1 MNHPQRWQLLFAFSL
16 ILFIINIDYTAVNL
30 ALIPIATD
38 LKANLNTIQWV
49 LSGYMLGWV
58 LLVIPGGKYA
68 DCLDKKFLYLL
79 GLGLFL
85 LASIL
90 AGLAF
95 SPTMLITA
103 RILQGI
109 AGGIYIPTV
118 YALIY
123 VIFAEQ
129 ERGRAIGLL
138 SLGVGLGMALGPF
151 LGGVILS
158 LINWRCIFFINIPIG
173 LVAWWIVYRSQKIK
187 TTVTGNHSAFSKLSV
202 TMFGLSIA
210 LILYLLS
217 VWQNWTQQP
226 LFSFSLLISF
236 IVILGLFLL
245 MQWKTKNPLFPLVL
259 FRNRFFM
266 GTIIGI
272 LLEQYIF
279 STVMVS
285 SGLYLQKVLHFS
297 SFQSSLIY
305 LFLSLIFGF
314 IAVISGPWIDRIGLK
329 KPTMIGFLVLAL
341 GSLGF
346 IYLSESSLLW
356 TVGIIFFT
364 LGAGMGFAFAA
375 LNSGVVK
382 TVEAEHIGIASSLF
396 LVCAL
401 MGNALGVTFTTI
413 SYQFF
418 GLKALLANVEGTG
431 LSIGQV
437 QQLSHFISD
446 VGTKTPSLN
455 LFDATL
461 QSLIIDTGTK
471 ALTFGIAHAMLI
483 SFLLSILGFL
493 SCIIL
498 WKQKS
503 KAVKTFVGSSSREL

>member
-30 ALIPIATD
+30 ALIPIAAN
-38 LKANLNTIQWV
+38 LKANLNTIQWI

-68 DCLDKKFLYLL
+68 DCLNKQFLYLL

-90 AGLAF
+90 AGLAV

-109 AGGIYIPTV
+109 ASGIYIPTV

-129 ERGRAIGLL
+129 ERGKAIGLL

-158 LINWRCIFFINIPIG
+158 LINWRSIFFINVPIG
-173 LVAWWIVYRSQKIK
+173 LIAWWIVYRSQGIK
-187 TTVTGNHSAFSKLSV
+187 TAVTGNHSAFSKLSV
-202 TMFGLSIA
+202 ILFGFSIV

-226 LFSFSLLISF
+226 LFSLSLLISF

-245 MQWKTKNPLFPLVL
+245 MQWKTQNPLFPAVL
-259 FRNRFFM
+259 FRNRLFM

-272 LLEQYIF
+272 SLEQYIF
-279 STVMVS
+279 STIMVS

-297 SFQSSLIY
+297 SFQSSFIY

-329 KPTMIGFLVLAL
+329 KPTLIGFLILTL

-346 IYLSESSLLW
+346 IYLSENSSLW
-356 TVGIIFFT
+356 IVGIIFFA
-364 LGAGMGFAFAA
+364 LGAGMGFAFAG

-382 TVEAEHIGIASSLF
+382 TVEAEHVGIASSLF

-401 MGNALGVTFTTI
+401 IGNALGVTLTTI
-413 SYQFF
+413 NYQFF
-418 GLKALLANVEGTG
+418 SLKALLANVAETG
-431 LSIGQV
+431 LSAEQI
-437 QQLSHFISD
+437 QQLSGFISD
-446 VGTKTPSLN
+446 VGIKTPSLS

-461 QSLIIDTGTK
+461 QNLIITTSIK
-471 ALTFGIAHAMLI
+471 VLNFGIVHAMLI
-483 SFLLSILGFL
+483 SFFLSILGFL
-493 SCIIL
+493 SCTIF
-498 WKQKS
+498 WKQQKS
-503 KAVKTFVGSSSREL
+503 KAVPLGSGLKN